1 MFKIM
6 IKRDFFALILGVES
20 DNIVKA
26 DSAKCDL
33 QVGLAESCGQIRKT
47 IS

>member
-1 MFKIM
+1 MSKIG
-6 IKRDFFALILGVES
+6 IKRFFALILGVES
-20 DNIVKA
+20 DNVVKA

-33 QVGLAESCGQIRKT
+33 QVGLAGRCGQIRET